1 MKTIPILDIS
11 RSCNGCT
18 ACCDGWLIGSAHNH
32 KFWPG
37 RKCHFV
43 SEDGCSI
50 YDQRPQDPC
59 QTFKCQWLVDS
70 NFPDWL
76 KPSLSK
82 VIFVQRVIDGIPY
95 MHAHEAGG
103 KMDSEV
109 LSWFV
114 MGYATGKFPNI
125 AYSISG
131 GVNYIGHNDFIEAAN
146 KGL

>member
-1 MKTIPILDIS
+1 MKTIPIFDIS

-18 ACCDGWLIGSAHNH
+18 ACCDGWLDGSAHNY
-32 KFWPG
+32 KFWAG

-50 YDQRPQDPC
+50 YEQRPHDPC
-59 QTFKCQWLVDS
+59 QTFKCQWLIDN
-70 NFPDWL
+70 NFPEWL

-82 VIFVQRVIDGIPY
+82 VIFVQRELNGIPFV
-95 MHAHEAGG
+95 HAHEAGG

-114 MGYATGKFPNI
+114 MAYANGMFPNI
-125 AYSISG
+125 AYSVSG
-131 GVNYIGHNDFIEAAN
+131 GVNYLGHNDFIEAVN
-146 KGL
+146 KVS